1 MVGKFTTTY
10 AITAYITTF
19 NVVLLNPAHVIKF
32 VSDWR
37 QFGGFLSTP
46 VSSTNKTVTAMI
58 QLKYC

>member
-1 MVGKFTTTY
+1 MQSLP
-10 AITAYITTF
+10 ITTF